1 MRRSIN
7 IKRRKKTQDFYT
19 KIVKR
24 SLDVGISI
32 LIILGLSWL
41 MLIIALLVRINL
53 GSPVIFT
60 QERPGKDGKIFKLY
74 KFRSMSNEKDE
85 NGDLLPDSERLNV
98 FGKIL
103 RSTSMDELPEVFNIL
118 KGDMS
123 IIGPRPLLVKYLNY
137 YNPCEM
143 RRHIVRPGMTGL
155 AQISGRN
162 QLGWKERFEKDLE
175 YVDNV
180 SFTMDMKIFFRTL
193 KKIIMRDGI
202 EFVGVENIM
211 DYFSSNDRCSD

>member
-1 MRRSIN
+1 MHRSIN
-7 IKRRKKTQDFYT
+7 KKRRKRTQDFYT

-24 SLDVGISI
+24 FLDVGISI

-74 KFRSMSNEKDE
+74 KFRSMSNEKDA

-162 QLGWKERFEKDLE
+162 QLSWKERFEKDLE

-193 KKIIMRDGI
+193 KKIFMRDGI